1 MEVSQ
6 VWNAL
11 VRVGRRRALWVQVAL
26 IAILSV
32 LSLLPGKERPHTGLP
47 GAIEHVIAYC
57 GTGLIVG
64 VLALSQVRR
73 LGWAAFLIALAGV
86 LEFLQKFVPG
96 RTSQAIDWIASSSG
110 AIIGVGVAI
119 LLARWS
125 PPAEPGLG
133 QPAPGE

>member
-1 MEVSQ
+1 MELSQ

-11 VRVGRRRALWVQVAL
+11 VRMGRRRAPWVQVAL
-26 IAILSV
+26 VATLSV
-32 LSLLPGKERPHTGLP
+32 LSLLPGEERPHTGLP
-47 GAIEHVIAYC
+47 GQIEHVVAYC

-64 VLALSQVRR
+64 VLAHSQARR
-73 LGWAAFLIALAGV
+73 LGWAAGLIALAGA
-86 LEFLQKFVPG
+86 LEFLQAFVPG

-110 AIIGVGVAI
+110 AIIGVGVAL

-133 QPAPGE
+133 QAAPGE